1 MLYLKIKQKYSHSV
15 SPFNLKRNFLIFFT
29 VVMHKEK
36 EENGMLSHM
45 HHHDTYRSRE
55 LGVFENGLLDGEMFL
70 QVSFYSHIL

>member
-1 MLYLKIKQKYSHSV
+1 
-15 SPFNLKRNFLIFFT
+15 
-29 VVMHKEK
+29 MHKEK

-70 QVSFYSHIL
+70 QVSSFLTDLT

>member
-1 MLYLKIKQKYSHSV
+1 
-15 SPFNLKRNFLIFFT
+15 
-29 VVMHKEK
+29 MHKEK

-70 QVSFYSHIL
+70 QVSCILTNRTLKRKQKNKIKNGERNALN